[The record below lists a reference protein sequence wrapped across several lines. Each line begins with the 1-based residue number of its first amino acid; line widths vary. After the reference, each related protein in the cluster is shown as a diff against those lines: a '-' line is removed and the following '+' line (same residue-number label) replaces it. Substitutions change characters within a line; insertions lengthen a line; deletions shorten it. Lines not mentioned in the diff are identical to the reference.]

1 MAFDELRRNY
11 GRTTLLEEEMDDHP
25 LRQFE
30 RWFDEAQESGLE
42 LPDAMVLATV
52 DRAGNANVRTVVLRG
67 IEQDALRFFTNYDSD
82 KSRELDRTPRAAL
95 HFHWNILFRQVKLLG
110 SAEPTSRE
118 ESEEYWAGRP
128 RASQIGAWAS
138 PQSRHLRDRAELD
151 ASAAEIERRFE
162 GQPIPCPPNWGG
174 YRFNPDQVEFWQG
187 RPSRLHDRLQYLR
200 NGQGAWRLERL
211 AP

>member
-11 GRTTLLEEEMDDHP
+11 DRTTLLEEEMEDHP
-25 LRQFE
+25 IRQFE
-30 RWFDEAQESGLE
+30 RWFDEAQESGIE

-52 DRAGNANVRTVVLRG
+52 DHAGNANVRTVVLRG
-67 IEQDALRFFTNYDSD
+67 IESDALRFFTNYDSD
-82 KSRELDRTPRAAL
+82 KSRELNRDPRPAL
-95 HFHWNILFRQVKLLG
+95 HFHWNALFRQVKLLG
-110 SAEPTSRE
+110 TTRPTSRE

-138 PQSRHLRDRAELD
+138 PQSTHLRDRAELD

-162 GQPIPCPPNWGG
+162 GRPIPCPPNWGG
-174 YRFNPDQVEFWQG
+174 YRFHPHRVEFWQG
-187 RPSRLHDRLQYLR
+187 RPSRLHDRVQYVETDD
-200 NGQGAWRLERL
+200 GTWRRERL